1 MSQQQIPG
9 YAPQPVSTHAP
20 EVRSRFMKRVYA
32 RLALGIAAFAAIE
45 AYLFSDASTRAGS
58 LDPLAYDIANTL
70 ASGSWLLILGGF
82 MLVSWLGT
90 SFAWK
95 AESPAMQYG
104 GFALMIGVY
113 AIIFTLPLAIA
124 AGTPGLEGVIS
135 TAAWITAIGFA
146 GLSGIALTTSKD
158 FSFLRSLLMW
168 GGVLALVAIV
178 GAVLFGFN
186 LGTWFSV
193 AMIGLAGGAIL
204 YDTQKIYHS
213 YPPDREVAAAMSLF
227 ASVMLMFWYV
237 LRLLSRR

>member
-9 YAPQPVSTHAP
+9 YAPQPVATHAP
-20 EVRSRFMKRVYA
+20 DVRSRFMKRVYA
-32 RLALGIAAFAAIE
+32 RLALGIAAFVAIE
-45 AYLFSDASTRAGS
+45 AYLFSAASGY
-58 LDPLAYDIANTL
+58 LAYDIANAL
-70 ASGSWLLILGGF
+70 LGPSWLLVLGGF

-95 AESPAMQYG
+95 ADSPAMQYG
-104 GFALMIGVY
+104 GYALMVAVY
-113 AIIFTLPLAIA
+113 AVIFTLPLAIA
-124 AGTPGLEGVIS
+124 ADTPELDGVIT
-135 TAAWITAIGFA
+135 TAAWITGIGFA

-168 GGVLALVAIV
+168 GGFLALGAIV
-178 GAVLFGFN
+178 AAVLVPSIQ
-186 LGTWFSV
+186 LGAWFSI

-227 ASVMLMFWYV
+227 ASVMLLFWYV

>member
-1 MSQQQIPG
+1 VSQQQIPG
-9 YAPQPVSTHAP
+9 YAPQAVATHTP
-20 EVRSRFMKRVYA
+20 DVRARFMKRVYA
-32 RLALGIAAFAAIE
+32 RLALGVAAFIAIE
-45 AYLFSDASTRAGS
+45 VYLFSDASGE
-58 LDPLAYDIANTL
+58 LALDIASAL
-70 ASGSWLLILGGF
+70 LGPSWLLVLGGF

-90 SFAWK
+90 TFAWR
-95 AESPAMQYG
+95 ATSPAAQYG
-104 GFALMIGVY
+104 GYALMVGVY
-113 AIIFTLPLAIA
+113 AVIFTLPLAYA
-124 AGTPGLEGVIS
+124 AGTPELDGVIS
-135 TAAWITAIGFA
+135 TAGWITALGFA

-158 FSFLRSLLMW
+158 FSFMRSLLMW
-168 GGVLALVAIV
+168 GGVLALIAIV
-178 GAVLFGFN
+178 GAVLFGFQ

>member
-1 MSQQQIPG
+1 VSQQQMPG
-9 YAPQPVSTHAP
+9 YAPQAVATHAP
-20 EVRSRFMKRVYA
+20 EVRSRFMRRVYA
-32 RLALGIAAFAAIE
+32 NLIVGIAAFIALE
-45 AYLFSDASTRAGS
+45 TFLFTTGI
-58 LDPLAYDIANTL
+58 AYDIARAL
-70 ASGSWLLILGGF
+70 AGPSWLLVLGGF
-82 MLVSWLGT
+82 MLVSWLGS

-95 AESPAMQYG
+95 ATSTAVQYG
-104 GFALMIGVY
+104 GYALMVGVY
-113 AIIFTLPLAIA
+113 GIIFTLPLAIA
-124 AGTPGLEGVIS
+124 NTDPRLEGVIA
-135 TAAWITAIGFA
+135 TAAWISILAFA

-158 FSFLRSLLMW
+158 FRFLRSLVLW

-178 GAVLFGFN
+178 GAVLFGFE

-227 ASVMLMFWYV
+227 ASVALMFWYV

>member
-32 RLALGIAAFAAIE
+32 RLALGIAAFIAIE
-45 AYLFSDASTRAGS
+45 VYLFSEASGY
-58 LDPLAYDIANTL
+58 LAYEIANAL
-70 ASGSWLLILGGF
+70 LGPSWLLVLGGF

-95 AESPAMQYG
+95 AQSAAMQYG
-104 GFALMIGVY
+104 GYALMIAVY
-113 AIIFTLPLAIA
+113 AVIFTLPLAIA
-124 AGTPGLEGVIS
+124 ASEPQLDGVIS
-135 TAAWITAIGFA
+135 TAAWITALGFA
-146 GLSGIALTTSKD
+146 GLTGIALTTSKD
-158 FSFLRSLLMW
+158 FKFLRGLLVWAGM
-168 GGVLALVAIV
+168 LALGAIV
-178 GAVLFGFN
+178 VAVLVPSVQ
-186 LGTWFSV
+186 LGAWFSI

>member
-32 RLALGIAAFAAIE
+32 NLIGGIAAFIAIE
-45 AYLFSDASTRAGS
+45 TFLFSEASGY
-58 LDPLAYDIANTL
+58 LAYDIAIAINS
-70 ASGSWLLILGGF
+70 ASWLLVLGGF
-82 MLVSWLGT
+82 MLVSWLGS

-95 AESPAMQYG
+95 ATSTGVQYAGYAAMV
-104 GFALMIGVY
+104 AVY
-113 AIIFTLPLAIA
+113 SIIFTLPLAIA
-124 AGTPGLEGVIS
+124 NEEFPGVIS
-135 TAAWITAIGFA
+135 TAAWISIIAFA

-158 FSFLRSLLMW
+158 FKFLRGILMW
-168 GGVLALVAIV
+168 AGMLALGAIV
-178 GAVLFGFN
+178 IAVLVPSVQ
-186 LGTWFSV
+186 LGAWFSV

-227 ASVMLMFWYV
+227 ASVALMFWYV